1 MGEVYQA
8 TDLKLGR
15 SVAIKRLPEAL
26 HRDSEYTARF
36 EREAKLLASLNHPN
50 IAAIYGLEQFGDTRF
65 LVLELVEGDTLAD
78 RIQRGP
84 IPVEESLRL
93 ALQIAQAVEAAHN
106 NGVIHRDIKP
116 ANIKVTP
123 DGKVKVLDFGLAKAL
138 TPDLRSVNLSNSP
151 TISMTMGATQQGT
164 IFGTAAYMSPEQAS
178 GEVVDKRADIWSFGV
193 VLFEMLTGHRMFTGK
208 SVSHVLANVLKS
220 DPDWKSLPAN
230 LHPRV
235 RMLLERCLEKEPRDR
250 YHDIAEARVDLE
262 HVLADPRGVL
272 IQPEDTASRA
282 KTPSFRFVAIA
293 IVAAAAVAGALGWF
307 SHRVPESKP
316 GPVVR
321 FPLLLPA
328 SVQFTMQPTSMLAIS
343 ADGTRV
349 AYTANGQMF
358 LRNLNEPEGR
368 PVPGT
373 NVGGAGAATPV
384 FSPDGMWLA
393 YVHVVSST
401 GPFIIHR
408 VPITGGTPL
417 KIFESQGGLNS
428 FDWGLTWP
436 TTDKMVFANGDGI
449 LRIDANGGTPEVLI
463 KRVEGEAFDSPQI
476 LPGGKQVLFVR
487 AAGSVGE
494 LNASRWETAEIVIQT
509 IGSNDRTV
517 LWKGGSHPRYLPT
530 GNLIYAQG
538 NSLFALSV
546 DLNSRK
552 VTGGPVPI
560 MEGVRRSSNG
570 ITDAAQY
577 VVSDSGTLVT
587 IPGEAAAVVEKGILT
602 LMDRKGVATP
612 LAVRPAQ
619 YRGPRLSPNGQ
630 YLAVEILD
638 GDDASNIWIYDL
650 SGKSE
655 IRRLTQTGKH
665 NKRPVWTPDS
675 RKVAF
680 ESDRDGD
687 WGIYEQPADGS
698 ELPVRLTT
706 GKNKAEQYPES
717 WSSDGKTLTYV
728 DVPNSNWDL
737 WSFSRDSGATALIA
751 GGTGNQFGSVFSPD
765 GKWVAYTDNASNFGI
780 RVQPFPSTGVVRQIT
795 QDGDAWPVWSKSG
808 ELFFRLRRDTG
819 KPNELRAL
827 DVTTT
832 GEFAFKNPRTLQ
844 LPANT
849 LMYQS
854 YRDYD
859 VMPNGDKFVIIVT
872 EQKDAKTGGPAPVPR
887 IDVVLNWFE
896 ELKARVRIP

>member
-1 MGEVYQA
+1 MA
-8 TDLKLGR
+8 M
-15 SVAIKRLPEAL
+15 S
-26 HRDSEYTARF
+26 
-36 EREAKLLASLNHPN
+36 
-50 IAAIYGLEQFGDTRF
+50 
-65 LVLELVEGDTLAD
+65 
-78 RIQRGP
+78 
-84 IPVEESLRL
+84 
-93 ALQIAQAVEAAHN
+93 
-106 NGVIHRDIKP
+106 
-116 ANIKVTP
+116 
-123 DGKVKVLDFGLAKAL
+123 
-138 TPDLRSVNLSNSP
+138 
-151 TISMTMGATQQGT
+151 ATQQGM

-193 VLFEMLTGHRMFTGK
+193 VLFEMLTGRRMFTGK

-220 DPDWKSLPAN
+220 DPDWKSLPSN
-230 LHPRV
+230 LHPRA
-235 RMLLERCLEKEPRDR
+235 RLLLERCLEKEPRDR

-272 IQPEDTASRA
+272 IQPADTASGA
-282 KTPSFRFVAIA
+282 KPASFRFVAIA
-293 IVAAAAVAGALGWF
+293 VVAAAAVAGTLGWLL
-307 SHRVPESKP
+307 HRAPERAP

-321 FPLLLPA
+321 FPMFLPP
-328 SVQFTMQPTSMLAIS
+328 SVLFTLTPASMLAIS
-343 ADGTRV
+343 PDGARV
-349 AYTANGQMF
+349 AYTANGQVF
-358 LRNLNEPEGR
+358 LRNLNESEGR

-373 NVGGAGAATPV
+373 NVGGAGPASPV
-384 FSPDGMWLA
+384 FSPDGLWLA
-393 YVHVVSST
+393 YVHVLSST
-401 GPFIIHR
+401 GPFAIHR

-417 KIFESQGGLNS
+417 KIFESQAGLGNYQ
-428 FDWGLTWP
+428 WGLTWP

-449 LRIDANGGTPEVLI
+449 LRISANGGTPEVLI

-487 AAGSVGE
+487 AAGPVGE
-494 LNASRWETAEIVIQT
+494 LNASRWETADIVIQT
-509 IGSNDRTV
+509 IGGNDRTV

-560 MEGVRRSSNG
+560 LEGVKRSSNG

-577 VVSDSGTLVT
+577 AVSDSGTLVT
-587 IPGEAAAVVEKGILT
+587 IPGEAGVVIEKGILT
-602 LMDRKGVATP
+602 LQDRKGIATP

-638 GDDASNIWIYDL
+638 GNDASNIWIYDL

-665 NKRPVWTPDS
+665 NKRPIWTPDS

-698 ELPVRLTT
+698 ILPIRLTT
-706 GKNKAEQYPES
+706 GKNKGEQYPES
-717 WSSDGKTLTYV
+717 WSPDNKTLTFV
-728 DVPNSNWDL
+728 EVPTNSDWDI

-751 GGTGNQFGSVFSPD
+751 GGNGNQFGSVFSPD
-765 GKWVAYTDNASNFGI
+765 GKWIAYTDNASNFGI
-780 RVQPFPSTGVVRQIT
+780 RVQPFPVTGVVRQIT
-795 QDGDAWPVWSKSG
+795 QDGEAWPVWTKSG
-808 ELFFRLRRDTG
+808 EMFFRLRRDTG

-854 YRDYD
+854 YRDFD
-859 VMPNGDKFVIIVT
+859 VTPNGDKFVVIVA
-872 EQKDAKTGGPAPVPR
+872 EQKDAKAGAPAPALR

-896 ELKARVRIP
+896 ELKARVKVP

>member
-1 MGEVYQA
+1 MA
-8 TDLKLGR
+8 M
-15 SVAIKRLPEAL
+15 S
-26 HRDSEYTARF
+26 
-36 EREAKLLASLNHPN
+36 
-50 IAAIYGLEQFGDTRF
+50 
-65 LVLELVEGDTLAD
+65 
-78 RIQRGP
+78 
-84 IPVEESLRL
+84 
-93 ALQIAQAVEAAHN
+93 
-106 NGVIHRDIKP
+106 
-116 ANIKVTP
+116 
-123 DGKVKVLDFGLAKAL
+123 
-138 TPDLRSVNLSNSP
+138 
-151 TISMTMGATQQGT
+151 ATQQGT

-193 VLFEMLTGHRMFTGK
+193 VLFEMLTGRRMFTGK

-220 DPDWKSLPAN
+220 DPDWKSLPSN
-230 LHPRV
+230 LHPRA
-235 RMLLERCLEKEPRDR
+235 RLLLERCLEKEPRDR

-272 IQPEDTASRA
+272 IQPADTASGA
-282 KTPSFRFVAIA
+282 KPASFRFVAIA
-293 IVAAAAVAGALGWF
+293 VVAAAAVAGTLGWLL
-307 SHRVPESKP
+307 HRAPERAP

-321 FPLLLPA
+321 FPMFLPP
-328 SVQFTMQPTSMLAIS
+328 SVLFTLTPASMLAIS
-343 ADGTRV
+343 PDGARV
-349 AYTANGQMF
+349 AYTANGQVF
-358 LRNLNEPEGR
+358 LRNLNESEGR

-373 NVGGAGAATPV
+373 NVGGAGPASPV
-384 FSPDGMWLA
+384 FSPDGLWLA
-393 YVHVVSST
+393 YVHVLSST
-401 GPFIIHR
+401 GPFAIHR

-417 KIFESQGGLNS
+417 KIFESQAGLGNYQ
-428 FDWGLTWP
+428 WGLTWP

-449 LRIDANGGTPEVLI
+449 LRISANGGTPEVLI

-487 AAGSVGE
+487 ADGPVGE
-494 LNASRWETAEIVIQT
+494 LNASRWEAADIVIQT
-509 IGSNDRTV
+509 IGGNDRTV

-552 VTGGPVPI
+552 ITAGPIPI
-560 MEGVRRSSNG
+560 LEGVRRSSNG

-577 VVSDSGTLVT
+577 AVSDSGTLVT
-587 IPGEAAAVVEKGILT
+587 IPGEAGVVIEKGILT
-602 LMDRKGVATP
+602 LQDRKGIATP

-638 GDDASNIWIYDL
+638 GNDASNIWIYDL

-665 NKRPVWTPDS
+665 NKRPIWTPDS
-675 RKVAF
+675 RMVAF

-698 ELPVRLTT
+698 ILPVRLTT

-717 WSSDGKTLTYV
+717 WSPDNKTLTFV
-728 DVPNSNWDL
+728 EVPTNSDWDI
-737 WSFSRDSGATALIA
+737 WSLSRDSGATALIA
-751 GGTGNQFGSVFSPD
+751 GGNGNQFGSVFSPD
-765 GKWVAYTDNASNFGI
+765 GKWIAYTDNASNFGI
-780 RVQPFPSTGVVRQIT
+780 RVQPFPVTGVVRQIT
-795 QDGDAWPVWSKSG
+795 QDGEAWPVWTKSG
-808 ELFFRLRRDTG
+808 EMFFRLRRDTG

-854 YRDYD
+854 YRDFD
-859 VMPNGDKFVIIVT
+859 VTPNGDKFVIIVA
-872 EQKDAKTGGPAPVPR
+872 EQKDAKAGAPPPAPR

-896 ELKARVRIP
+896 ELQARVRVP

>member
-1 MGEVYQA
+1 MYQA

-26 HRDSEYTARF
+26 SRDSEYASRF

-50 IAAIYGLEQFGDTRF
+50 IAAIYGLEQSGDTRF

-78 RIQRGP
+78 RIQRGA
-84 IPVEESLRL
+84 IPVEDSLRL
-93 ALQIAQAVEAAHN
+93 ALQIAQAVEAAHDK
-106 NGVIHRDIKP
+106 GVIHRDIKP

-138 TPDLRSVNLSNSP
+138 APEVRDVNLSNSP

-230 LHPRV
+230 LHPRA
-235 RMLLERCLEKEPRDR
+235 RLLLERCLEKEPRDR

-272 IQPEDTASRA
+272 IQPEETASQA
-282 KTPSFRFVAIA
+282 KSGSFRFAAIA
-293 IVAAAAVAGALGWF
+293 VAAAAAVAGALGWF
-307 SHRVPESKP
+307 MHRVPESKP

-321 FPLLLPA
+321 FPMLLPA
-328 SVQFTMQPTSMLAIS
+328 SVQFTLPPASMLAIS
-343 ADGTRV
+343 PDGTRV
-349 AYTANGQMF
+349 AYTANGQLY
-358 LRNLNEPEGR
+358 LRNLNEMEGR

-373 NVGGAGAATPV
+373 NVGGAGAASPV
-384 FSPDGMWLA
+384 FSPDGQWLA
-393 YVHVVSST
+393 YVHVIAGT
-401 GPFIIHR
+401 GPFILHR

-417 KIFESQGGLNS
+417 KLFESQPGLNN
-428 FDWGLTWP
+428 FEWGLTWP
-436 TTDKMVFANGDGI
+436 ATDKMVFANGDGI
-449 LRIDANGGTPEVLI
+449 VQIGANGGTPEVLI

-487 AAGSVGE
+487 AAGAVGE
-494 LNASRWETAEIVIQT
+494 LNASRWEAAEIVMQS

-546 DLNSRK
+546 DLKSQK

-560 MEGVRRSSNG
+560 LEGVRRSSNG
-570 ITDAAQY
+570 ISDAAQY
-577 VVSDSGTLVT
+577 AVSDSGTLVT
-587 IPGEAAAVVEKGILT
+587 IPGDAAAVVEKGILT
-602 LMDRKGVATP
+602 LLDRKGIATP
-612 LAVRPAQ
+612 LAARPAQ

-675 RKVAF
+675 KKVAF

-717 WSSDGKTLTYV
+717 WSPDGKTLAYV
-728 DVPNSNWDL
+728 EVPTNSDWDV
-737 WSFSRDSGATALIA
+737 WSYSRDGGATALIA
-751 GGTGNQFGSVFSPD
+751 GGT
-765 GKWVAYTDNASNFGI
+765 
-780 RVQPFPSTGVVRQIT
+780 RQSI
-795 QDGDAWPVWSKSG
+795 WHRLLSG
-808 ELFFRLRRDTG
+808 WQMGRLHR
-819 KPNELRAL
+819 
-827 DVTTT
+827 
-832 GEFAFKNPRTLQ
+832 
-844 LPANT
+844 
-849 LMYQS
+849 
-854 YRDYD
+854 
-859 VMPNGDKFVIIVT
+859 
-872 EQKDAKTGGPAPVPR
+872 
-887 IDVVLNWFE
+887 
-896 ELKARVRIP
+896 